1 MAGDGMTTRD
11 HEKAKAMV
19 LDVLS
24 EQAVGKIEFSL
35 STWTV
40 KPQLYRAVAEA
51 IRTDKIAVIHDPDLR
66 KVKRGGVYV
75 GTYDM
80 LGVAAASIQGDG
92 HQRLMAEQLIIHECT
107 HAGFDFYAYRQ
118 MTHLEGEAAAYIAG
132 CLYLVA
138 KVDGAG
144 QNAKAYRLDSPDPAT
159 RKIMQSALA
168 IAKNA
173 YYGQRMPQS
182 LYRDLEAGLR
192 ESTVYRD
199 IVDTIVENDGVGVH

>member
-1 MAGDGMTTRD
+1 MTARD
-11 HEKAKAMV
+11 HEKAKSTV

-24 EQAVGKIEFSL
+24 DQAVEKIEFGL

-66 KVKRGGVYV
+66 KINRGGVYV

-80 LGVAAASIQGDG
+80 LGVAAATIQGSG
-92 HQRLMAEQLIIHECT
+92 HRRLMAEQLIIHECT
-107 HAGFDFYAYRQ
+107 HAGFDFYAHRR
-118 MTHLEGEAAAYIAG
+118 MTHLEGEAAAYVAG
-132 CLYLVA
+132 CLYIVA

-144 QNAKAYRLDSPDPAT
+144 QNADTYRLDSPDPAT

-168 IAKNA
+168 IAKNT
-173 YYGQRMPQS
+173 YYGRRMPQQ

-192 ESTVYRD
+192 QSPVYRD
-199 IVDTIVENDGVGVH
+199 IVDTLVENDGVGAR